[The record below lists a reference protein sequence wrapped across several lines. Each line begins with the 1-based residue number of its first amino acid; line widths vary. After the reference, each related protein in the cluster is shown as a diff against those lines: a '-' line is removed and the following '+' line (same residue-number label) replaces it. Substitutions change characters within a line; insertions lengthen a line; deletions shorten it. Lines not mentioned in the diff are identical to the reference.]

1 MFFFWR
7 KIVIKV
13 KINITNMSL
22 QTKIEEKL
30 NQSLKNKDKSVY
42 PTLRLIISGIKNV
55 LIANKAKEIKELS
68 DQDIMVILKKMVKQ
82 RNESCEVYK
91 KAGRIELLEIETKE
105 IGIINSFLPKQLSE
119 EDTKRLCE
127 ETIKKVGASSIKDMG
142 KVMGDL
148 KKTHGDILDFSKVGS
163 IIKTVLK

>member
-1 MFFFWR
+1 
-7 KIVIKV
+7 
-13 KINITNMSL
+13 MSL

-55 LIANKAKEIKELS
+55 LIANRIKEIKELS

-119 EDTKRLCE
+119 EDTKKLCE
-127 ETIKKVGASSIKDMG
+127 EVIKKVGASSIKDMG

-148 KKTHGDILDFSKVGS
+148 KKTHGDVLDFSKVGS